1 MPRPF
6 RPWPSALRTSS
17 PEPSARAAEDTITV
31 TLDDGQ
37 LIPVRRVRH
46 PRARRIK
53 LSVDERGARLTLPP
67 RASLVAGERFAHEH
81 RQWLAVQLQR
91 HAVDEQ
97 PRLQRD
103 VTDALPLRGALV
115 PVRWRSGRFTRVLH
129 EPGMPEDGIADEGI
143 ADEGIADQRLPN
155 DGIPNHGML
164 PSGMLWIETT
174 SHAGEPAL
182 ARALRDFYEAQ
193 ARADIGRWLPAYL
206 PSLPRAPARVQL
218 KRTSSQWGS
227 LSPDGSLSLDLSLVL
242 ARPSAF
248 EYVLVHELCH
258 LLHANH
264 SRAFWREV
272 EARFPRWRDERS
284 YFRGEGQRLKAA
296 MRALLAGGGR

>member
-6 RPWPSALRTSS
+6 RLWPATLRTPA
-17 PEPSARAAEDTITV
+17 PEPRARDGDDGDLVTV
-31 TLDDGQ
+31 TLDDGKV
-37 LIPVRRVRH
+37 IEVRRVRH

-67 RASLVAGERFAHEH
+67 RASLVSGERFVREH
-81 RQWLAVQLQR
+81 RQWLAEQLQR
-91 HAVDEQ
+91 HVVAEQ

-103 VTDALPLRGALV
+103 VTDALPLRG
-115 PVRWRSGRFTRVLH
+115 
-129 EPGMPEDGIADEGI
+129 E
-143 ADEGIADQRLPN
+143 
-155 DGIPNHGML
+155 ML
-164 PSGMLWIETT
+164 PLHWRPGRYTRLFQHDDALCLETT
-174 SHAGEPAL
+174 TRAGEPAL

-193 ARADIGRWLPAYL
+193 ARADIGRWLPKYL

-218 KRTSSQWGS
+218 KRTASQWGS

-258 LLHANH
+258 LVHANH

-272 EARFPRWRDERS
+272 EARFPDWRAERE
-284 YFRGEGQRLKAA
+284 YFHAEGQRIKAIL
-296 MRALLAGGGR
+296 RALLG